1 MRGIRLWRVGLAMG
15 VMLVSGGCASD
26 ALLPRPAEAPR
37 AAGLVE
43 APAEQAKEPTPTVQ
57 PPGNGSTS
65 IRWRC
70 GGQPSASRPLVIVD
84 GRVLAE
90 DRLRDIDPDQIESI
104 EILRA
109 QQAVPI
115 YGHRAADGVILIRTK
130 RR

>member
-1 MRGIRLWRVGLAMG
+1 
-15 VMLVSGGCASD
+15 MLVSGGCASD
-26 ALLPRPAEAPR
+26 ALLPRPAEAPP
-37 AAGLVE
+37 AAG
-43 APAEQAKEPTPTVQ
+43 PAEAMAEEVKGLTPAAQ
-57 PPGNGSTS
+57 PPGNGPTS

-84 GRVLAE
+84 GRVLPE